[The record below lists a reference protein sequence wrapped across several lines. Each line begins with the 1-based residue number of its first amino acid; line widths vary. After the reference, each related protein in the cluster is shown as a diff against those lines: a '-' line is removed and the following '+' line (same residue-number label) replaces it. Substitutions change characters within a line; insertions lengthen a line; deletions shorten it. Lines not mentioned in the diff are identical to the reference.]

1 MLGDKYS
8 QHFIRQKMMRTVI
21 LSLLPIILA
30 SIYFFGWRSL
40 SLLIVVTFFGVLTE
54 YLFEKKRNK
63 KVSEAVLVTCILYTM
78 TLPPTIPYWVAVV
91 GITFGVFFG
100 KEVFGG
106 FGRNIYN
113 PALVARAFVY
123 VSFPEPMT
131 ISWTRVATGFPGGF
145 GTYLTEKIELVS
157 QATPMLLFRDTGQMV
172 PYSDLLIG
180 NVAGSLGETCT
191 ILIILA
197 GIYLTYTR
205 VASWQIMAGTLIGFL
220 GLNSLLYILG
230 LPSIPNPLY
239 GLLTGGFLFGTVFMA
254 TDPVS
259 SPKTREAKWV
269 FGILIGIITVIIRG
283 YALFAGG
290 MMFAIL
296 VANTFGPLMDELVK
310 IYKDY
315 KKEGTKRGVEA

>member
-91 GITFGVFFG
+91 GIIFGVFFG

>member
-91 GITFGVFFG
+91 GIIFGVFFG

-239 GLLTGGFLFGTVFMA
+239 GAGGFLFVWFLW
-254 TDPVS
+254 PQIQVS
-259 SPKTREAKWV
+259 PLKQ
-269 FGILIGIITVIIRG
+269 
-283 YALFAGG
+283 GG
-290 MMFAIL
+290 QGFL
-296 VANTFGPLMDELVK
+296 ESN
-310 IYKDY
+310 
-315 KKEGTKRGVEA
+315 